1 MLDENEIKAH
11 IETIGR
17 EFVVDVRIRAYD
29 ETILLY
35 IPLDQVAPK
44 VRKGFTSLR
53 QIKNLKRHI
62 GKHFSA
68 SVDVIFVQSDSQISL
83 EEGIFQLLIRRF
95 DNRIKSFYISFS
107 DETTID
113 SWIEIEA
120 QDLDDAL
127 KAQISEYLYEL
138 TNGAKLTLGNIQWVG
153 AKMDR
158 PSTPA
163 LLRLIKKLQ
172 PVTASALSGFLK
184 EDYESVD
191 HKWLKRTL
199 DNLRRRGLLY
209 WQRPGNYAL
218 TASSLTIVPAG
229 TLRSSS
235 DIERALALARRKW

>member
-1 MLDENEIKAH
+1 MLDKNEIKAH
-11 IETIGR
+11 LEAIGR

-35 IPLDQVAPK
+35 IPLEQVAPK
-44 VRKGFTSLR
+44 VKNGFTSLR

-62 GKHFSA
+62 GERFSA
-68 SVDVIFVQSDSQISL
+68 PVDVIFIQSDSQISL
-83 EEGIFQLLIRRF
+83 EAGIFQLLIRRF

-113 SWIEIEA
+113 SWIGIEA

-172 PVTASALSGFLK
+172 PVTASALSRFLK

-191 HKWLKRTL
+191 RKWLKRTL

-218 TASSLTIVPAG
+218 TESSLAVVPAG

>member
-1 MLDENEIKAH
+1 MLDKNEIKAH
-11 IETIGR
+11 LETIGR
-17 EFVVDVRIRAYD
+17 KFVADVRIRAYD
-29 ETILLY
+29 EAILLY
-35 IPLDQVAPK
+35 IPLEQVAPK
-44 VRKGFTSLR
+44 VKNGFTSLR

-62 GKHFSA
+62 GERFSA
-68 SVDVIFVQSDSQISL
+68 PVDVVFVQSDSQISL

-113 SWIEIEA
+113 SWIEA
-120 QDLDDAL
+120 QGLDDEL
-127 KAQISEYLYEL
+127 KAQISKYLAEL

-172 PVTASALSGFLK
+172 PVTVSALSGSLQ

-191 HKWLKRTL
+191 YKWLKRTL
-199 DNLRRRGLLY
+199 DNLRRKGWLY
-209 WQRPGNYAL
+209 WQKPGSYTL
-218 TASSLTIVPAG
+218 TASSLAIVPAG

-235 DIERALALARRKW
+235 DIARALALARRRW